1 MKKNYEDYILAVWEI
16 METNDRVLI
25 KDVGERLKTS
35 GPTAWEELH
44 RLKSMGFITF
54 EKEGVKFTEIGYQI
68 AKRII
73 MNHRIAELFV
83 YKMLE
88 VPWQDAHEE
97 VMEFEH
103 SLKDILMDKLW
114 KNMGNPLTCPHGN
127 PINPEEKGSE
137 INLNE
142 VSDGKYKLKRIT
154 YEDHTLLRNLASNF
168 IFPGTEVMITKYD
181 KGWEIS
187 GPNGKTEVN
196 LKLVRSIRLM

>member
-35 GPTAWEELH
+35 VPTAWEELH

-54 EKEGVKFTEIGYQI
+54 EKEGVKFTEIGYQT

-103 SLKDILMDKLW
+103 SLKDILMDKLL

-142 VSDGKYKLKRIT
+142 VGDGKYKFKRIT

-196 LKLVRSIRLM
+196 LKLARSIRLM